1 MLQMDEPV
9 ISEYRAKEDY
19 VKIKFWPD
27 FKKFQMEGLEQD
39 TVDLFTKRVYDLAG
53 VMPSGVAIH
62 LNGTEIEI
70 KDFEE
75 YSKMYLPEDAETCH
89 FK

>member
-1 MLQMDEPV
+1 MD
-9 ISEYRAKEDY
+9 D
-19 VKIKFWPD
+19 
-27 FKKFQMEGLEQD
+27 LEQD

-53 VMPSGVAIH
+53 VMPSSVSIF
-62 LNGTEIEI
+62 LNGNEIEI

-75 YSKMYLPEDAETCH
+75 YSKMYLGDEAETCH